1 MNILAIDS
9 LTSTL
14 SVSACSLDRSA
25 TVSYAGLGQHA
36 ERMIDLVARALD
48 IVGIEPRAV
57 QLVACPEG
65 PGSFTGLRL
74 AYAAAKGIQL
84 AAGCPLLPI
93 PTLELYAHGLADW
106 PGAVVSVLDA
116 KKERFYL
123 QVFRRG
129 EAATGPLDASETDCA
144 RLLDPEERVIVVGPD
159 AQAFLER
166 LRGSFP
172 AIDAVA
178 LPAAPETAANALIA
192 RAKAAFACYTNPV
205 PDHAGPVYVRKS
217 DAETSAT

>member
-9 LTSTL
+9 LTAAL

-25 TVSYAGLGQHA
+25 TVTCSGLGQHA
-36 ERMIDLVARALD
+36 ERMVDLVARALD
-48 IVGIEPRAV
+48 IVGVEPRAV
-57 QLVACPEG
+57 QLIACPEG

-84 AAGCPLLPI
+84 AAGCPLLPV

-106 PGAVVSVLDA
+106 PGAVVAALDA

-129 EAATGPLDASETDCA
+129 EAATGPLDASEADCA

-166 LRGSFP
+166 LRGAFP
-172 AIDAVA
+172 AIDAAA
-178 LPAAPETAANALIA
+178 LPTAPDQAVNALMA

-217 DAETSAT
+217 DAEASAT